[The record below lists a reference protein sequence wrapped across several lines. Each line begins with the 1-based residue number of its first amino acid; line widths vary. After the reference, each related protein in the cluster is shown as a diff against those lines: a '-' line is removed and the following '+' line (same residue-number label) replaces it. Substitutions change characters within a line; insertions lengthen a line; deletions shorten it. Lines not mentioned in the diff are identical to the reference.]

1 MDSVYLKCGRMTTR
15 LDKTLKRELTLE
27 GRTFIL
33 AVSPE
38 GLKLTLKGKRKGQ
51 ELRWGDLVSGDAAL
65 ATALNASLGSFAAD
79 EASAPAERPR
89 PAEPSARDP
98 GARKPGARKP
108 APVPRKSAGPVRAT
122 SKRARRARKR

>member
-1 MDSVYLKCGRMTTR
+1 MTTR

-33 AVSPE
+33 SVSPE

-65 ATALNASLGSFAAD
+65 ARALNASLGTFSAD
-79 EASAPAERPR
+79 EASAGAER
-89 PAEPSARDP
+89 ALEPP
-98 GARKPGARKP
+98 ARKLGAHKSEP
-108 APVPRKSAGPVRAT
+108 APRKSARPARAT
-122 SKRARRARKR
+122 SKRARRACKG

>member
-1 MDSVYLKCGRMTTR
+1 MTTR

-65 ATALNASLGSFAAD
+65 ATALNASLGTLTAD
-79 EASAPAERPR
+79 GAPPRAERA
-89 PAEPSARDP
+89 AEPPLRKHTADKR
-98 GARKPGARKP
+98 GAP
-108 APVPRKSAGPVRAT
+108 PRKSVRQAQAT

>member
-1 MDSVYLKCGRMTTR
+1 MGSVYLKCRRMTTR

-51 ELRWGDLVSGDAAL
+51 ELRWSDLVSGDAAL
-65 ATALNASLGSFAAD
+65 ATALNASLGTFAAD
-79 EASAPAERPR
+79 EA
-89 PAEPSARDP
+89 
-98 GARKPGARKP
+98 RKPGAP
-108 APVPRKSAGPVRAT
+108 PRKSAGPLRAA
-122 SKRARRARKR
+122 SKRARRAPKR

>member
-1 MDSVYLKCGRMTTR
+1 MGSVYLKCRRMTTR

-51 ELRWGDLVSGDAAL
+51 ELRWSDLVSGDAAL
-65 ATALNASLGSFAAD
+65 AAALNASLGTFAAD
-79 EASAPAERPR
+79 DAPAREPAPLPRRAERP
-89 PAEPSARDP
+89 
-98 GARKPGARKP
+98 ARKSRTT
-108 APVPRKSAGPVRAT
+108 PRKSAGPARAT
-122 SKRARRARKR
+122 SKRAPGARKRNVPTR

>member
-1 MDSVYLKCGRMTTR
+1 MGSVYLKCRRMTTR

-65 ATALNASLGSFAAD
+65 AAALNASLGTFAAD
-79 EASAPAERPR
+79 EAPARTERRRTERARRAEAPAQKL
-89 PAEPSARDP
+89 
-98 GARKPGARKP
+98 GAPKP
-108 APVPRKSAGPVRAT
+108 APVRVTK
-122 SKRARRARKR
+122 KRARRARKR